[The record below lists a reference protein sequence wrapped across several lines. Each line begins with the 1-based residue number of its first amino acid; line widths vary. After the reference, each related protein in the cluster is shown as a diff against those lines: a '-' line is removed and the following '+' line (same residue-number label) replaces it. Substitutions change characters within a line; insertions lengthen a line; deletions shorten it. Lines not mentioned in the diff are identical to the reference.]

1 MEIKTKKH
9 TNKLV
14 GFFVWCL
21 LISLLV
27 FVAIGMFQTSLGPL
41 RSGKVPNFSLQTFDG
56 KTYNL
61 NELNGKIIVINFWA
75 SWCEPC
81 KEEASDLEQIWL
93 NYKSRDVI
101 LLGIGYAD
109 TKVEAL
115 DYLRTWNIT
124 YPNGPDIGTKISR
137 LFRIRGVP
145 ETYIVSKDGYIIE
158 SFVGPVTYKT
168 LTTIL
173 NKLLQ

>member
-1 MEIKTKKH
+1 MTIH
-9 TNKLV
+9 LV
-14 GFFVWCL
+14 DEGL
-21 LISLLV
+21 DSGPIIAQAR
-27 FVAIGMFQTSLGPL
+27 FVATKYKDIDGLIT
-41 RSGKVPNFSLQTFDG
+41 KVHSIEHKLNPMIIKMIVEG
-56 KTYNL
+56 EINL